1 MGLLEFKLKN
11 NSESLQYTYI
21 IFLVK
26 KLGSFVDEKTI
37 RIMLRKGYT
46 ERKSSWI
53 WKTCFACAL
62 GFVYIRLLVVEAV
75 VVVVVV
81 NVWDMFFTSRYI
93 FCHAKILPPSLSNSN
108 LSDIHS
114 DHFSL
119 SLGVGKICVKKKS
132 QTFVQRPPLEL

>member
-53 WKTCFACAL
+53 
-62 GFVYIRLLVVEAV
+62 
-75 VVVVVV
+75 
-81 NVWDMFFTSRYI
+81 
-93 FCHAKILPPSLSNSN
+93 
-108 LSDIHS
+108 
-114 DHFSL
+114 
-119 SLGVGKICVKKKS
+119 
-132 QTFVQRPPLEL
+132 